1 MIRMK
6 KATYTF
12 IIFSVLVLSGC
23 TSGDDVKAVEREG
36 NSPYTQQAAMSI
48 YAYQPVRALQ
58 LIDSAVNVGNL
69 SQWRA
74 DISRAR
80 IYSMSLMKDQLDS
93 LLGGPK
99 DVRLDSARIIGERLL
114 SHDSVKAN
122 MVLKKDVLEVLA
134 NAERMDN
141 DTVGWLRRLIE
152 LNDVCHKQGAE
163 TSALRTEAEIGAALH
178 CLGRHEE
185 GMAKID
191 SVLNTLNAFF
201 LRETNR
207 GKFDELDALIITLRR
222 KILLLA
228 SHDQYAETL
237 PLTMR
242 ILELLDKYEIFPDD
256 FHDGSYREP
265 KTDEKRADYI
275 AFYRNQALN
284 HMIAAYTYL
293 GEHDNMLTAY
303 EKLGLSMRE
312 VTAREHLARFN
323 ALQQQMEAERQQ
335 AKASRAGLMAYAIG
349 IIALI
354 AIAFAFVV
362 IMKNRTIS
370 RKNGVLVQQIAEA
383 MNYKELYL
391 EEKQAHEPEP
401 VAADLDLSTLT
412 DEQLFQHINEVIVRE
427 KLFLDPKFERQTIM
441 DRFDLSK
448 ERVGNVFSKGSDYA
462 KLSNYIQQLRLEYA
476 AKLLAEHPDMSIVQI
491 ASECGFSSHKYF
503 TERFRLHYSM
513 TPSEFRSASQQSGN
527 PVGSATNEV

>member
-1 MIRMK
+1 MK
-6 KATYTF
+6 RAIYL
-12 IIFSVLVLSGC
+12 IILVLAVSVLSGC
-23 TSGDDVKAVEREG
+23 TSGGDSKVVTREG
-36 NSPYTQQAAMSI
+36 DSFYTLQAAINI

-58 LIDSAVNVGNL
+58 IIDSAVNVGNL
-69 SQWRA
+69 SPWRA
-74 DISRAR
+74 DMCRAR

-99 DVRLDSARIIGERLL
+99 DVRLDSARAIGERLL
-114 SHDSVKAN
+114 SHDSIKAN
-122 MVLKKDVLEVLA
+122 LVLKKDVLEVLV
-134 NAERMDN
+134 NTERMDN
-141 DTVGWLRRLIE
+141 DTVGWLQRLIE
-152 LNDVCHKQGAE
+152 LNDVCHKQGAK
-163 TSALRTEAEIGAALH
+163 TNALRTEAEIGAALH

-191 SVLNTLNAFF
+191 SVLNTLNTFF

-242 ILELLDKYEIFPDD
+242 ILELLDKYEKYPDD

-312 VTAREHLARFN
+312 VTAREHLARYN

-335 AKASRAGLMAYAIG
+335 AKANRASFIAFAIG
-349 IIALI
+349 ILALL
-354 AIAFAFVV
+354 AIAFAIVV
-362 IMKNRTIS
+362 IWKNRAIR
-370 RKNGVLVQQIAEA
+370 RKNGILVQQIGEA
-383 MNYKELYL
+383 MNYKDLYL
-391 EEKQAHEPEP
+391 KERQSHEPEP
-401 VAADLDLSTLT
+401 VAKDLDLNALT

-441 DRFDLSK
+441 DRFNLSK
-448 ERVGNVFSKGSDYA
+448 ERVGAVFSKGSDYT

-476 AKLLAEHPDMSIVQI
+476 AKLLAEHPEMSIVQI

-503 TERFRLHYSM
+503 SERFRLHYSM
-513 TPSEFRSASQQSGN
+513 TPTEFRQASQQSGN
-527 PVGSATNEV
+527 LVGGATDEV